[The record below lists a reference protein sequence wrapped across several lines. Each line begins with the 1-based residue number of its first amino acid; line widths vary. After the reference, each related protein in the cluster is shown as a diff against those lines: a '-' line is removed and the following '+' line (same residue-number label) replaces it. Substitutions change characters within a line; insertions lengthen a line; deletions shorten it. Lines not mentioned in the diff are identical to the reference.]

1 MTTRRQS
8 ASSATRAARVSVSP
22 GSKSLSHLSPKRDA
36 LLPMAKHDENTS
48 SAQDTIRAT
57 QRYVRPPR

>member
-8 ASSATRAARVSVSP
+8 ASSATRTARVSVSP

-36 LLPMAKHDENTS
+36 LKPVAEHDETESN
-48 SAQDTIRAT
+48 AQDTIRAT